1 MRFVF
6 LFVVFLFPHVGFAE
20 TIKGSQDNSLHLTH
34 IAEFNE
40 PWAIEQLGD
49 QSILV
54 TEKSGQ
60 MWRVDDAGHK
70 TQIQGVP
77 NVAYGGQGGLGD
89 IKLHPD
95 FVENRLIY
103 FSANA

>member
-1 MRFVF
+1 MRFVI
-6 LFVVFLFPHVGFAE
+6 LFMLLLLSHAGFAE
-20 TIKGSQDNSLHLTH
+20 TIKGSHDTSLHLTY

-40 PWAIEQLGD
+40 PWAIEQLDD

-60 MWRVDDAGHK
+60 TWRVDDAGNK
-70 TQIQGVP
+70 TPIRGVP

-89 IKLHPD
+89 IKRHPN
-95 FVENRLIY
+95 FC
-103 FSANA
+103 